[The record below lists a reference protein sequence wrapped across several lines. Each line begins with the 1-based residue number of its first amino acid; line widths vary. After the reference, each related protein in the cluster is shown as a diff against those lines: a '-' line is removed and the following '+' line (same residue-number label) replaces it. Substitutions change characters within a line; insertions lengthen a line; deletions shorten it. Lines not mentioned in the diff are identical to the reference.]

1 MDLQVWGP
9 RNKEHRAKILKS
21 HSLGSLL
28 NNLNPNLRSPYFV
41 SFSLIFLNRIIC
53 AQSTVV
59 T

>member
-1 MDLQVWGP
+1 MGLWGS
-9 RNKEHRAKILKS
+9 RNREHRAKILKS

-28 NNLNPNLRSPYFV
+28 NNLNPNLRSLYFV
-41 SFSLIFLNRIIC
+41 SFSLIFFNRIIC